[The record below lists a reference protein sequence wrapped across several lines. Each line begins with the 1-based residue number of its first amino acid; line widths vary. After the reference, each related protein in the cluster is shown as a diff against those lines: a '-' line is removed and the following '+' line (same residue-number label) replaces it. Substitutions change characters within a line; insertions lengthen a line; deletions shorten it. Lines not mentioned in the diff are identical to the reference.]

1 MTLFIDKMREVSKT
15 LLPVVLFVLF
25 ISLTTV
31 SVPSDIVIR
40 FLIGS
45 VILLVGLTIFLWGVD
60 TAMEPIGEH
69 MAKEVGSS
77 KSLIKILFLSFL
89 LGFLIKVA
97 EPDLLILG
105 YQIQDASRDGIR
117 SEENTA

>member
-89 LGFLIKVA
+89 LGFLIK
-97 EPDLLILG
+97 IG
-105 YQIQDASRDGIR
+105 RASCRER
-117 SEENTA
+117 V

>member
-1 MTLFIDKMREVSKT
+1 MTLFIDKMKEVSKT

-45 VILLVGLTIFLWGVD
+45 VILLVGLTIFLWGHSHGTHRRTYGQRSWVFKK
-60 TAMEPIGEH
+60 PNQN
-69 MAKEVGSS
+69 
-77 KSLIKILFLSFL
+77 LILKFFIRLSDYSRRA
-89 LGFLIKVA
+89 GFAHLR
-97 EPDLLILG
+97 EPDPRCLK
-105 YQIQDASRDGIR
+105 
-117 SEENTA
+117 

>member
-1 MTLFIDKMREVSKT
+1 MTLFIDKMKEVSKT

-89 LGFLIKVA
+89 LGFLITVA

-105 YQIQDASRDGIR
+105 NQKIGRAHV
-117 SEENTA
+117 